1 MNVLGFIA
9 VVLACLTALSI
20 AYLNYR
26 THKAHRIYT
35 TPEQLND
42 SATHST
48 QDVKQET
55 SVEEGQTEHP
65 IAVASMDAVIQ
76 SVNELMGVESVK
88 EEKPHGAREE

>member
-1 MNVLGFIA
+1 MNILGFIA
-9 VVLACLTALSI
+9 VVLVCLTALSI

-26 THKAHRIYT
+26 AHKAHIIYT
-35 TPEQLND
+35 TPEQLNE
-42 SATHST
+42 SEARPT
-48 QDVKQET
+48 QDEKQENP
-55 SVEEGQTEHP
+55 VEEGKTEHP

>member
-1 MNVLGFIA
+1 MNILGFIA
-9 VVLACLTALSI
+9 VVLVCLTALSI

-35 TPEQLND
+35 TLEQFNE
-42 SATHST
+42 SETHPT
-48 QDVKQET
+48 QDEKQEKP
-55 SVEEGQTEHP
+55 VEEGQTEHP

>member
-9 VVLACLTALSI
+9 VVLVCATAIGI

-26 THKAHRIYT
+26 THKPHMVQPPKP
-35 TPEQLND
+35 TPEQLKELENQP
-42 SATHST
+42 AQVIKTE
-48 QDVKQET
+48 K
-55 SVEEGQTEHP
+55 EEQVEHP